1 MNREEAR
8 VYIKGKLSDYLIL
21 RGLSQE
27 CVHQGKFF
35 RCLSPNHE
43 DKHPSMR
50 YYKSSNIV
58 HCFSCHVNYDT
69 LDLIGFDFGLSDY
82 NSKLLKGCE
91 IFGVTLDNQATK
103 DAGSPEHGKKPDNSQ
118 KVFSF
123 TGNPATSHSDAKEL
137 EGSSKVKDYSEY
149 IEKSKLNRDQAKAYL
164 VKRKISPDL
173 ADKFGL
179 GVAKYFDKDLNKSM
193 DMLVI
198 PNPAEKSAVLR
209 NLDDSCASGDR
220 YRKLGRSGIWNADA
234 FRKGKQLGMTV
245 LIVEGELDALSVLT
259 CGGLAVALGS
269 TENYQQVVPVLNDM
283 FGDPNSVPYLLLALD
298 NDEAGRKCAK
308 DLSDVLAAA
317 HYTHKVVDLF
327 CDCNDANEA
336 LNRYPKLFA
345 ETISSCRTVEGLAQW
360 EFRQQRSGLA
370 YRQAFVDAVEKDK
383 YRPVLSTGYTL
394 LDEAF
399 EGGLASGLTFIG
411 AIPSLGKTSFV
422 LQMADHLASQGNDV
436 LYFTLEMSV
445 NELFARSISRF
456 TYLTCRDDRKLSEP
470 EISRLAKTTS
480 GILLGRKYSNYSP
493 EEMALIQSCMNQHSQ
508 LLQHFFPFEGVASY
522 TVNDIYNVV
531 DDFITKIGT
540 RPVVIIDYL
549 QILAPMSD
557 RMTDKQATDM
567 DVKMLKQISRQ
578 FDIPVIAISSFNRK
592 SYGNASFEAFKESG
606 LIEYSAD
613 VMLALQFKSLKY
625 PEPDTM
631 DVDEEKA
638 RNPRNVELVVLKNR
652 LFPTGQKIFY
662 QYDARYNYY
671 EERCL
676 STKEELAAK
685 GLLEDYSDEK
695 KQKGKD
701 ADEVKPAPA
710 SCRDAVLNMCH

>member
-8 VYIKGKLSDYLIL
+8 LYLIGKMEEYL
-21 RGLSQE
+21 LQRGVSDA
-27 CVHQGKFF
+27 CVHHNWHF
-35 RCLSPNHE
+35 RCFSPDHE
-43 DKHPSMR
+43 DKHPSMSFNR
-50 YYKSSNIV
+50 SANKV
-58 HCFSCHVNYDT
+58 HCFGCGVTYDIF
-69 LDLIGFDFGLSDY
+69 DLIGLDYGLKDY
-82 NSKLLKGCE
+82 NSQFQKACE
-91 IFGVTLDNQATK
+91 LFNVTVDNKAVK
-103 DAGSPEHGKKPDNSQ
+103 NSRSPEHGKKLDNSQ

-209 NLDDSCASGDR
+209 NLDDSCDSGDR

-259 CGGLAVALGS
+259 CGGLAVALSS
-269 TENYQQVVPVLNDM
+269 TKNYKQVVPVLNDM

-317 HYTHKVVDLF
+317 HYPHKVVDLF
-327 CDCNDANEA
+327 CGCNDANEA
-336 LNRYPKLFA
+336 LNRCPNMFA

-456 TYLTCRDDRKLSEP
+456 TYLTCRNNKLSEP
-470 EISRLAKTTS
+470 EILRLAKTTS
-480 GILLGRKYSNYSP
+480 GILLGRKYTDYSP
-493 EEMALIQSCMNQHSQ
+493 EEKALIQSCMNRHSQ

-531 DDFITKIGT
+531 ADFIAKMGT

-625 PEPDTM
+625 PEPDTL

-701 ADEVKPAPA
+701 VDEVKPAPA

>member
-8 VYIKGKLSDYLIL
+8 LYLIGKMEEYL
-21 RGLSQE
+21 LQRGLSDA
-27 CVHQGKFF
+27 CVHHNWHF
-35 RCLSPNHE
+35 RCFSPDHE
-43 DKHPSMR
+43 DKHPSMSFNR
-50 YYKSSNIV
+50 SANKV
-58 HCFSCHVNYDT
+58 HCFGCGVTYDIF
-69 LDLIGFDFGLSDY
+69 DLIGLDYGLKDY
-82 NSKLLKGCE
+82 NSQFQKACE
-91 IFGVTLDNQATK
+91 LFNVTVDNKAVK
-103 DAGSPEHGKKPDNSQ
+103 NSRSPEHGKKPDNHQ
-118 KVFSF
+118 KIFSF
-123 TGNPATSHSDAKEL
+123 TGNLAKSQSDAKEL
-137 EGSSKVKDYSEY
+137 EGSSKMKDYSEY

-179 GVAKYFDKDLNKSM
+179 GVANYFDKDLNKSM

-209 NLDDSCASGDR
+209 NLDDSCDSGDR

-259 CGGLAVALGS
+259 CGGLAVALSS
-269 TENYQQVVPVLNDM
+269 TKNYKQVVPVLNDM

-370 YRQAFVDAVEKDK
+370 YRQGFVDAVEKDK
-383 YRPVLSTGYTL
+383 YRPVLSTGYDL

-456 TYLTCRDDRKLSEP
+456 TYLTCRDRELSEP
-470 EISRLAKTTS
+470 EILRLAKTTS
-480 GILLGRKYSNYSP
+480 GILLGRKYEKYSP

-662 QYDARYNYY
+662 QYDARFNCY

-701 ADEVKPAPA
+701 TDEVKLAPA
-710 SCRDAVLNMCH
+710 SCRDAVLNLCH

>member
-8 VYIKGKLSDYLIL
+8 KYLIGKMEEYL
-21 RGLSQE
+21 LQRGVSDA
-27 CVHQGKFF
+27 CVHHNWHF
-35 RCLSPNHE
+35 RCLSPDHE
-43 DKHPSMR
+43 DKHPSMSFNR
-50 YYKSSNIV
+50 SVNKV
-58 HCFSCHVNYDT
+58 HCFGCGVTYDIF
-69 LDLIGFDFGLSDY
+69 DLIGLDYGLKDY
-82 NSKLLKGCE
+82 NSQFQKACE
-91 IFGVTLDNQATK
+91 LFNVTVDNKAVK
-103 DAGSPEHGKKPDNSQ
+103 NSRSPEHGKKPDNHQ
-118 KVFSF
+118 KIFSF
-123 TGNPATSHSDAKEL
+123 TGNLAKSQSDAKEL
-137 EGSSKVKDYSEY
+137 EGSAKMQKIADY
-149 IEKSKLNRDQAKAYL
+149 IEKSKANRDQAKAYL

-209 NLDDSCASGDR
+209 NLDDSCDSGDR

-269 TENYQQVVPVLNDM
+269 TENYKQVVPVLNDM

-327 CDCNDANEA
+327 CGCNDANEA

-422 LQMADHLASQGNDV
+422 LQMADHLASQCNDV

-480 GILLGRKYSNYSP
+480 GILLGRKYTNYSP

-531 DDFITKIGT
+531 DDFITKMGT

-549 QILAPMSD
+549 QILAPVSD

-671 EERCL
+671 KECCL

-685 GLLEDYSDEK
+685 GLLEDYSS
-695 KQKGKD
+695 D
-701 ADEVKPAPA
+701 ADDTDKSANKHVNVG
-710 SCRDAVLNMCH
+710 RGVR

>member
-8 VYIKGKLSDYLIL
+8 KYLIGKMEEYL
-21 RGLSQE
+21 LQRGLSDA
-27 CVHQGKFF
+27 CVHHNWHF
-35 RCLSPNHE
+35 RCLSPDHE
-43 DKHPSMR
+43 DKHPSMSFNR
-50 YYKSSNIV
+50 SANKV
-58 HCFSCHVNYDT
+58 HCFGCGVTYDIF
-69 LDLIGFDFGLSDY
+69 DLIGLDYGLKDY
-82 NSKLLKGCE
+82 NSQFQKACE
-91 IFGVTLDNQATK
+91 LFNVTVDNKPAK
-103 DAGSPEHGKKPDNSQ
+103 NSRSPEHGKNPDNSQ
-118 KVFSF
+118 KLFSF

-179 GVAKYFDKDLNKSM
+179 GVAKYFDKTLNKSM

-198 PNPAEKSAVLR
+198 PNPAEKFAVLR
-209 NLDDSCASGDR
+209 NLDDSCDSGDR

-234 FRKGKQLGMTV
+234 FRKGKRLGMTV

-283 FGDPNSVPYLLLALD
+283 FGDPNSVPFLLLALD

-308 DLSDVLAAA
+308 DLSDALAAA
-317 HYTHKVVDLF
+317 HYPHKVVDLF
-327 CDCNDANEA
+327 CGCNDANEA
-336 LNRYPKLFA
+336 LNRCPNMFA

-360 EFRQQRSGLA
+360 EYRQQRSGLA
-370 YRQAFVDAVEKDK
+370 YRQGFVDAVEKDK
-383 YRPVLSTGYTL
+383 YRPVLRTGYDL

-456 TYLTCRDDRKLSEP
+456 TYLTCRDRELSEP
-470 EISRLAKTTS
+470 EILRLAKTTS

-493 EEMALIQSCMNQHSQ
+493 EEMALIQSCMNRHSQ

-522 TVNDIYNVV
+522 TVNDIYKVV
-531 DDFITKIGT
+531 ADFIAKMGT

-625 PEPDTM
+625 PEADTM

-662 QYDARYNYY
+662 QYDARFNYY
-671 EERCL
+671 KECCYSTPQDLARC
-676 STKEELAAK
+676 
-685 GLLEDYSDEK
+685 GYLEDYSSEPKNQDK
-695 KQKGKD
+695 PKSGSNSCLD
-701 ADEVKPAPA
+701 AM
-710 SCRDAVLNMCH
+710 LNMCH

>member
-103 DAGSPEHGKKPDNSQ
+103 NSGSSEHGKKPDNSQ
-118 KVFSF
+118 KLFSF
-123 TGNPATSHSDAKEL
+123 TGNHAKSQSDAKEL

-209 NLDDSCASGDR
+209 NLDDSCDSGDR

-234 FRKGKQLGMTV
+234 FRKGKRLGRNV

-269 TENYQQVVPVLNDM
+269 TENYKQVVPVLNDM

-456 TYLTCRDDRKLSEP
+456 TYLTCRDNKLSEP
-470 EISRLAKTTS
+470 EILRLAKTTS
-480 GILLGRKYSNYSP
+480 GILLGRKYTDYSP
-493 EEMALIQSCMNQHSQ
+493 KEMALIQSCMNQHSQ

-531 DDFITKIGT
+531 ADFIAKIGT

-662 QYDARYNYY
+662 QYDARFNCY

-685 GLLEDYSDEK
+685 GLLEDYSS
-695 KQKGKD
+695 D
-701 ADEVKPAPA
+701 ADNTDKSANKHVTVG
-710 SCRDAVLNMCH
+710 RGVR

>member
-27 CVHQGKFF
+27 CVYQGKFF

-103 DAGSPEHGKKPDNSQ
+103 NSGSSEHGKKPDNPQ
-118 KVFSF
+118 KLFSF
-123 TGNPATSHSDAKEL
+123 TGNPAKSHSDAKEL
-137 EGSSKVKDYSEY
+137 EESTKVKDYSEY
-149 IEKSKLNRDQAKAYL
+149 IEKSKANRDQAKAYL

-173 ADKFGL
+173 ADKFEL
-179 GVAKYFDKDLNKSM
+179 GVAKYFDKTLSKSL

-209 NLDDSCASGDR
+209 NLDDSCDSGDR

-269 TENYQQVVPVLNDM
+269 TENYKQVVPVLNDM

-327 CDCNDANEA
+327 CGCNDANEA
-336 LNRYPKLFA
+336 LNRCPELFA

-360 EFRQQRSGLA
+360 EYRQQRSGLA
-370 YRQAFVDAVEKDK
+370 YRQGFVDAVEKDK
-383 YRPVLSTGYTL
+383 YRPVLRTGYDL
-394 LDEAF
+394 LDEVF

-480 GILLGRKYSNYSP
+480 GILLGRKYTNYSP

-522 TVNDIYNVV
+522 TVNDIYKVV
-531 DDFITKIGT
+531 DDFIAKMGT

-613 VMLALQFKSLKY
+613 VML
-625 PEPDTM
+625 
-631 DVDEEKA
+631 
-638 RNPRNVELVVLKNR
+638 VELVVLKNR

-662 QYDARYNYY
+662 QYDARFNCY

-685 GLLEDYSDEK
+685 GLLADYSS
-695 KQKGKD
+695 D
-701 ADEVKPAPA
+701 ADNTDKSANKHVTVG
-710 SCRDAVLNMCH
+710 RGVR

>member
-27 CVHQGKFF
+27 CVYQGKFF

-103 DAGSPEHGKKPDNSQ
+103 NSGSSEHGKKPDNPQ
-118 KVFSF
+118 KLFSF
-123 TGNPATSHSDAKEL
+123 TGNPAKSHSDAKEL
-137 EGSSKVKDYSEY
+137 EESAKMQKIADY
-149 IEKSKLNRDQAKAYL
+149 IEKSKANRDQAKAYL
-164 VKRKISPDL
+164 VKRKILPDL

-179 GVAKYFDKDLNKSM
+179 GVAKYFDKTLNKSM

-209 NLDDSCASGDR
+209 NLDDSCDSGDR

-317 HYTHKVVDLF
+317 HYPHKVVDLF
-327 CDCNDANEA
+327 CGCNDANEA
-336 LNRYPKLFA
+336 LNRCPNMFA

-360 EFRQQRSGLA
+360 EYRQQRSGLA
-370 YRQAFVDAVEKDK
+370 YRQGFVDAVEKDK
-383 YRPVLSTGYTL
+383 YRPVLRTGYDL

-456 TYLTCRDDRKLSEP
+456 TYLTCRDDRKLSKP

-480 GILLGRKYSNYSP
+480 GILLGRKYTNYSP
-493 EEMALIQSCMNQHSQ
+493 EEMALIQSCMNRHSQ

-531 DDFITKIGT
+531 DDFIAKMGT

-662 QYDARYNYY
+662 QYDACFNCYKECCY
-671 EERCL
+671 
-676 STKEELAAK
+676 STPQELARY
-685 GLLEDYSDEK
+685 GYLEDYSSDSDDTDK
-695 KQKGKD
+695 S
-701 ADEVKPAPA
+701 ANKPVNVG
-710 SCRDAVLNMCH
+710 RGVR

>member
-8 VYIKGKLSDYLIL
+8 KYLIGKMEEYL
-21 RGLSQE
+21 LQRGLSDA
-27 CVHQGKFF
+27 CVHHNWHF
-35 RCLSPNHE
+35 RCFSPDHE
-43 DKHPSMR
+43 DKHPSMSFNR
-50 YYKSSNIV
+50 SANKV
-58 HCFSCHVNYDT
+58 HCFGCGVTYDIF
-69 LDLIGFDFGLSDY
+69 DLIGLDYGLKDY
-82 NSKLLKGCE
+82 NSQFQKACE
-91 IFGVTLDNQATK
+91 LFNVTVDNKAVK
-103 DAGSPEHGKKPDNSQ
+103 NSRSPEHGKKPDNHQ
-118 KVFSF
+118 KIFSF
-123 TGNPATSHSDAKEL
+123 TGNLAKSQSDAKEL
-137 EGSSKVKDYSEY
+137 EGSSKVKDYSKY

-209 NLDDSCASGDR
+209 NLDDSCDSGNR

-234 FRKGKQLGMTV
+234 FRRGKQLGMTV

-259 CGGLAVALGS
+259 CGGLAVALSS

-317 HYTHKVVDLF
+317 HYPHKVVDLF
-327 CDCNDANEA
+327 CGCNDANEA
-336 LNRYPKLFA
+336 LNRCLELFA

-360 EFRQQRSGLA
+360 EFRQQHSGLA
-370 YRQAFVDAVEKDK
+370 YRQGFVDAAEKDK
-383 YRPVLSTGYTL
+383 YRPVLRTGYDL

-456 TYLTCRDDRKLSEP
+456 TYLTCRDRELSEP
-470 EISRLAKTTS
+470 EILRLAKTTS
-480 GILLGRKYSNYSP
+480 GILLGRKYTNYSP

-508 LLQHFFPFEGVASY
+508 LLHHFFPFEGVASY

-531 DDFITKIGT
+531 ADFIAKMGT

-625 PEPDTM
+625 PEPDTL

-671 EERCL
+671 KERCL

>member
-103 DAGSPEHGKKPDNSQ
+103 NSGSSEHGKKPDNSQ

-179 GVAKYFDKDLNKSM
+179 GVAKYFDKTLNKSM

-209 NLDDSCASGDR
+209 NLDDSCDSGDR

-234 FRKGKQLGMTV
+234 FRKGKRLGRNV

-317 HYTHKVVDLF
+317 HYPHKVVDLF
-327 CDCNDANEA
+327 CGCNDANEA
-336 LNRYPKLFA
+336 LNRCPNMFA

-370 YRQAFVDAVEKDK
+370 YRQGFVDAVEKDK
-383 YRPVLSTGYTL
+383 YRPVLRTGYDL

-480 GILLGRKYSNYSP
+480 GILLGRKYTNYSQ
-493 EEMALIQSCMNQHSQ
+493 EEKVLIQSCMNRHSQ

-522 TVNDIYNVV
+522 TVNDIYKVV
-531 DDFITKIGT
+531 DDFITKMGT

-578 FDIPVIAISSFNRK
+578 FDIPVVAISSFNRK

-652 LFPTGQKIFY
+652 LFPTGQKIF
-662 QYDARYNYY
+662 
-671 EERCL
+671 
-676 STKEELAAK
+676 
-685 GLLEDYSDEK
+685 
-695 KQKGKD
+695 
-701 ADEVKPAPA
+701 
-710 SCRDAVLNMCH
+710 